1 MVLSF
6 AQSEHD
12 GARLL
17 AQRHGSWCHFVGAEI
32 VRNWGKSAC
41 VRAECAAD
49 WQQENRTSTK
59 TENGVAWD
67 HPLGG
72 VLAHPSPHNR
82 PDPVT
87 LPQNFSYLHNFS
99 CRILHLVCP
108 HATLAAVLLFLV
120 CVVFV
125 ILPTSFN
132 DEFSP
137 TLAVLCLLL
146 RHCGFSVAWRRGLRW
161 QPLYVHMHM
170 CDVDMFPWY
179 FPSALGGF

>member
-1 MVLSF
+1 MISSHHITQKLSTTSHASIKNNQLRFGVVF

-17 AQRHGSWCHFVGAEI
+17 AQRHGSWCHFVGAKI
-32 VRNWGKSAC
+32 VQSWGKSAC

-49 WQQENRTSTK
+49 WQQVHRTSTK

-99 CRILHLVCP
+99 LDAIE
-108 HATLAAVLLFLV
+108 
-120 CVVFV
+120 VVAGYWV
-125 ILPTSFN
+125 VPR
-132 DEFSP
+132 
-137 TLAVLCLLL
+137 LLL
-146 RHCGFSVAWRRGLRW
+146 SAPLPW
-161 QPLYVHMHM
+161 QDIL
-170 CDVDMFPWY
+170 
-179 FPSALGGF
+179 SL